1 MDVELTSCSNK
12 NHIKLEEPPSIYVSD
27 SSGIDHNNGCND
39 RPKLTRAQSIKQ
51 SITKNTLDFFGVASE
66 NEEVREKWDQ
76 RRLRLRSRLG
86 KIKSSQSGSFYGD
99 ETDGMH
105 FSAVV
110 QYAMAQN
117 SIVKRRRENAAK
129 LLWRSASKKLL
140 DKPQYAASTIDS
152 FRGRSYALA
161 DLNDDDISVFSSAS
175 HLEYPSITPS
185 SGLPTPSFIDDHF
198 FFFDEPIIDEELEL
212 DQADGGPSAM
222 PTPKIEHRVESSS
235 QARSMSRQVS
245 ERRNRI
251 ERPIERKK
259 KKREFGKSVVA
270 NILNLSLLRNRITSS
285 VREQIDEFSD
295 HRPYFTYW
303 LSFVQVV
310 VLIVMI
316 SVYPFAPIGVS
327 ERSTQKNILVSR
339 NGVLGM
345 ELKGKKEVESFWIGP
360 TLQTLI
366 ILGAKYAPCMRHD
379 IQLYRELLY
388 ERAMENNTGCCIQT
402 HNTGCIQRSKRECS
416 SSFTTYKPSTVCGQ
430 DPKACLTPP
439 SKPPNEWGKLA
450 ITEWPVCQKS
460 TNISQLPREDYP
472 HMHCEITGRPCCIG
486 TQAECII
493 TNKDYCDFKDGIYH
507 ADKTLCSQ
515 VDCLAST
522 CGLLPF
528 VKQDQ
533 PDQIYRLWLSLFLHA
548 GILHLVIVLIFN
560 FTILQD
566 IELMAGWLRTAL
578 IYLLSGI
585 GGSLWSSILLPYSP
599 EVGPS
604 GSCFGI
610 IACLFV
616 EYIQSWQLYKTPW
629 IGFFKLCGLV
639 LVLFLIGLLPYIDNF
654 AHIFGFV
661 YGFLLSII
669 FLPYITFG
677 DWDRRRKKI
686 QIAVAIV
693 ILFIITTVGF
703 ILFYKVQEFHSAAI
717 TFFNCIPITD
727 NFCKNYHQ
735 GQSLES
741 RGDF

>member
-1 MDVELTSCSNK
+1 MT
-12 NHIKLEEPPSIYVSD
+12 
-27 SSGIDHNNGCND
+27 GIWI
-39 RPKLTRAQSIKQ
+39 A
-51 SITKNTLDFFGVASE
+51 
-66 NEEVREKWDQ
+66 
-76 RRLRLRSRLG
+76 G

-222 PTPKIEHRVESSS
+222 PTPKITFFNTLTSALLKFSCLLENGLPPYGVSRKALKIIESFLIPLGVCL
-235 QARSMSRQVS
+235 AKLVS
-245 ERRNRI
+245 DVIVLKGLLKE
-251 ERPIERKK
+251 KK